1 MLIKVYILTALK
13 RSHIFSNLFDS
24 QRVDTCT
31 SIINEG
37 TGAAVL
43 CCHEK
48 K

>member
-24 QRVDTCT
+24 QRVGT